1 MLSQR
6 NCNYG
11 YASRLPATLTG
22 TKNVRKREFPN
33 RGKFTKKQRKIN
45 HFFQQK
51 WLILTVKGR
60 ILFYSQPFGQ
70 FTP

>member
-33 RGKFTKKQRKIN
+33 RGKFTKKQGKSNHSSVDFNENFIDKHNRNDNYSIN
-45 HFFQQK
+45 K
-51 WLILTVKGR
+51 
-60 ILFYSQPFGQ
+60 
-70 FTP
+70 